1 MKSLSERGQVQL
13 IVPIDRATRKMIRAA
28 AEAFAVPQ
36 GTVIERAVR
45 SYLDKTM
52 PRLLPAKERVNGR

>member
-1 MKSLSERGQVQL
+1 MKSLSERGQVQML
-13 IVPIDRATRKMIRAA
+13 VPVDRATRKMIRDA

-45 SYLDKTM
+45 FYLDKTM
-52 PRLLPAKERVNGR
+52 PRLLPVGGKDGGR